1 MLCGLCIGQFISN
14 FIFEK
19 GKNMEKSY
27 KFTCTN
33 RICLEQ
39 SPLSLVLEYSETSGF
54 RMESHYRFQIPLSS
68 IPVTVEIRT
77 EEIVNS
83 PELRNFTSEI
93 ISWEE
98 IPDQVI
104 KDALNWLDFNIEQ
117 VNKANNV
124 KLESILDGLKEKIQR
139 GVSH

>member
-1 MLCGLCIGQFISN
+1 
-14 FIFEK
+14 
-19 GKNMEKSY
+19 MEKSF
-27 KFTCTN
+27 KFTRTN

-54 RMESHYRFQIPLSS
+54 RMESHYRFRIPLSS
-68 IPVTVEIRT
+68 IPLTVEIRT

-83 PELRNFTSEI
+83 PEPRNFTSEK

-98 IPDQVI
+98 IPEQVI

-117 VNKANNV
+117 VKKTNNV
-124 KLESILDGLKEKIQR
+124 KLISILGDLKEKIQR
-139 GVSH
+139 EVNH